1 MKTREMIVPR
11 DLIKKFYPHPEPYGD
26 GDYVVDLVN
35 DMYTDVFYREEGDFI
50 TVTNNK
56 ALISYLRKN
65 QMKSREYFFRNGVYS
80 LRHVEDFDSILI
92 KDWKKRTPITVQLEI
107 PIEHNLPSEFML
119 CFYWIEV
126 GKATVQDNKM
136 TLDVYEKDLIRMID
150 IGVSIDLI
158 IEQIKK
164 VDQR

>member
-11 DLIKKFYPHPEPYGD
+11 DLIKKFYPHPESYGD

-56 ALISYLRKN
+56 ALISYLQKN

>member
-56 ALISYLRKN
+56 ALISYLQKN
-65 QMKSREYFFRNGVYS
+65 QMKSREYFYRNGVYS
-80 LRHVEDFDSILI
+80 LRHVEGCDSILI
-92 KDWKKRTPITVQLEI
+92 KDWIKRTPITVQLEI
-107 PIEHNLPSEFML
+107 AIEHDLPSEFML

-126 GKATVQDNKM
+126 GKATIQDNKM
-136 TLDVYEKDLIRMID
+136 TLDV
-150 IGVSIDLI
+150 
-158 IEQIKK
+158 
-164 VDQR
+164 

>member
-56 ALISYLRKN
+56 ALISYLQKN

>member
-1 MKTREMIVPR
+1 
-11 DLIKKFYPHPEPYGD
+11 
-26 GDYVVDLVN
+26 
-35 DMYTDVFYREEGDFI
+35 

-56 ALISYLRKN
+56 ALISYLQKN